1 MSHIVYTYDELRRL
15 TGVVAPG
22 GETGVYT
29 YDAVGNLLSI
39 EQRSSSIV
47 SIIEFRPK
55 SASAGTQVTIH
66 GTGFSETPGEN
77 TVMFNGVP
85 AAVVSATA
93 TRIVTSVPSGAATG
107 PITVAAPNGSNSSDT
122 PFTVIAAAGV
132 PVITGFSPTIGTP
145 GTPVTVAGANFEAA
159 LATNTVTFNRSVGL
173 LSSAS
178 VTAIDAEV
186 PRGAGSGRI
195 AVSTPSGRTVSS
207 EDFFVPP
214 APYVAADVEFTGRAT
229 FGDSK
234 TVTVNTANKIALI
247 VFDGIAGRRLSV
259 DIRAVTISRGSIGIF
274 NPDSTRLVLPL
285 PVIDTFIEPIPLPLT
300 GSYALLVDPDETN
313 TGSLALTLYDVP
325 PDLVG
330 ALTIGGPSTAANTT
344 TPGQN
349 ARLTFEGSAGQRVSL
364 GVSEVSFD
372 PGPGPA
378 QVSILNPDGTQL
390 AAKLVFDS
398 GDDIDAEPLPQTGTH
413 TVVIDPRTARLTLT
427 LSEPITA
434 ALALGGPPVP
444 VALDRPGQDARLTF
458 EGSAGQRVRLG
469 VSNVSF
475 DPGSGRARVSILGP
489 DGRILVSRNIVASGG
504 DIDIN
509 PLPDTGIYL
518 VVVNP
523 QQTRTASL
531 TLTLTQVV
539 P

>member
-1 MSHIVYTYDELRRL
+1 M
-15 TGVVAPG
+15 
-22 GETGVYT
+22 
-29 YDAVGNLLSI
+29 
-39 EQRSSSIV
+39 
-47 SIIEFRPK
+47 
-55 SASAGTQVTIH
+55 
-66 GTGFSETPGEN
+66 
-77 TVMFNGVP
+77 
-85 AAVVSATA
+85 
-93 TRIVTSVPSGAATG
+93 
-107 PITVAAPNGSNSSDT
+107 
-122 PFTVIAAAGV
+122 
-132 PVITGFSPTIGTP
+132 
-145 GTPVTVAGANFEAA
+145 A
-159 LATNTVTFNRSVGL
+159 L
-173 LSSAS
+173 
-178 VTAIDAEV
+178 
-186 PRGAGSGRI
+186 
-195 AVSTPSGRTVSS
+195 
-207 EDFFVPP
+207 
-214 APYVAADVEFTGRAT
+214 
-229 FGDSK
+229 
-234 TVTVNTANKIALI
+234 
-247 VFDGIAGRRLSV
+247 
-259 DIRAVTISRGSIGIF
+259 
-274 NPDSTRLVLPL
+274 
-285 PVIDTFIEPIPLPLT
+285 
-300 GSYALLVDPDETN
+300 
-313 TGSLALTLYDVP
+313 
-325 PDLVG
+325 
-330 ALTIGGPSTAANTT
+330 NTT

-413 TVVIDPRTARLTLT
+413 TVVIDPRTAQTARLTLT